1 MIEQTNQEPD
11 PKTLKQFGYL
21 LAGFVVIFF
30 WGVLPWWLGMAR
42 TAWPWFLS
50 GGVLMMALIAPTML
64 NPVYRIWMKFAGII
78 GLINTRVILFIVYFA
93 IFFPLAML
101 MRLFGRDV
109 LRRKTMDRNVRTFRV
124 PSARRDHRHFERP
137 Y

>member
-21 LAGFVVIFF
+21 LEVFVVIFF
-30 WGVLPWWLGMAR
+30 WGVLPWWLGTTR

-50 GGVLMMALIAPTML
+50 GGVLILAFIAPTML
-64 NPVYRIWMKFAGII
+64 LPVYRIWMKFAGII
-78 GLINTRVILFIVYFA
+78 GLINTRVILFIVFFA
-93 IFFPLAML
+93 IFFPLAVL

-109 LRRKTMDRNVRTFRV
+109 LRRKAMDRSVRTFRV